1 MKMKNAKIWAAMSI
15 TASLLFLGNIPAA
28 EFSDDGSGVIQQ
40 FLNKYE
46 YQKVF
51 ILYLHFVCCIL
62 ACLFVYYTKSR

>member
-1 MKMKNAKIWAAMSI
+1 MENLITRTAMSV
-15 TASLLFLGNIPAA
+15 TASLLLLGNIPAA

-51 ILYLHFVCCIL
+51 IIYLHFVCCIL
-62 ACLFVYYTKSR
+62 ACLFVYYTKGR